1 MAITRSCILAS
12 RVSTSSY
19 LRRFLTAAF
28 STAPPAAKKVPAA
41 VTAHGRTWQDPYQWM
56 RNTSDPEFIDYIRR
70 ENSYAA
76 EFMADTSQ
84 LQRVLVREM
93 KSRLP
98 AKVSTPPERWG
109 NWLYYQYVPEG
120 KEYPVLCRRLEEN
133 DDSGMVKK
141 LFSFVTGEFRKEQTL
156 LDWNEIAEQYG
167 YVHVGTCR
175 VSPSHDFIAYTVDV
189 NGSEQF
195 LLRIKDLSNGTIVDR
210 LEVEGVVSL
219 AWAQDGRTLFYT
231 VSDNNQRPYRV
242 MCTEVG
248 SDGTSDITVYTE
260 KDSSFCVDITSTKDG
275 KFITV
280 YVIDAAR
287 PLDGLERICN
297 RVSDVQC
304 FVEHH
309 YGSFFILTNAPLSE
323 NKEIADGSYYLVT
336 CRTDHVHSNDLQQII
351 LPSEDVSFH
360 DMDVFHRHLVL
371 SVTKEG
377 LPRMCSINLPIQDSH
392 FPQKQFDIEELNP
405 WYFPVPTDLC
415 SIVPGSN
422 HEFSS
427 TMYRVVLSSPV
438 MPDAIV
444 DYDMSKR
451 TSSIVH
457 QDEVRDR
464 HYREHETDEVERWKD
479 LSLERKQV
487 VSHDGVEIPLTIL
500 LSRKAWRKGQSPG
513 LLHGYGAYGETLDTS
528 WSSERLS
535 LLDRGWVIAFADV
548 RGGGGNDSS
557 WHKSGTMLAKPN
569 SIHDF
574 MSCASFLVDEGYV
587 HSKKLAAQGT
597 SAGGLLVA
605 ASINMK
611 TDLFRAAILK
621 VPFLDICNSLLD
633 PSLPLTILDYEEFG
647 NPQIES
653 QFDCIR
659 NYSPY
664 DNIQHGKCPPAMLV
678 TSSYNDSR
686 VGVWEAAKWVARL
699 RDVTC
704 PSCSRSVVLK
714 TSMNSGHFGEGGYYS
729 QCEET
734 AYEYAFLMEAVGEV
748 NTVMN

>member
-231 VSDNNQRPYRV
+231 VSDNNQRPYSL
-242 MCTEVG
+242 ML
-248 SDGTSDITVYTE
+248 
-260 KDSSFCVDITSTKDG
+260 SFSLQ
-275 KFITV
+275 V

-371 SVTKEG
+371 S
-377 LPRMCSINLPIQDSH
+377 
-392 FPQKQFDIEELNP
+392 KQFDIEELNP

>member
-1 MAITRSCILAS
+1 
-12 RVSTSSY
+12 
-19 LRRFLTAAF
+19 
-28 STAPPAAKKVPAA
+28 
-41 VTAHGRTWQDPYQWM
+41 
-56 RNTSDPEFIDYIRR
+56 
-70 ENSYAA
+70 
-76 EFMADTSQ
+76 
-84 LQRVLVREM
+84 
-93 KSRLP
+93 
-98 AKVSTPPERWG
+98 
-109 NWLYYQYVPEG
+109 
-120 KEYPVLCRRLEEN
+120 
-133 DDSGMVKK
+133 MVKK
-141 LFSFVTGEFRKEQTL
+141 LFRKEQTL

-167 YVHVGTCR
+167 K
-175 VSPSHDFIAYTVDV
+175 SF
-189 NGSEQF
+189 F
-195 LLRIKDLSNGTIVDR
+195 LASSG
-210 LEVEGVVSL
+210 ESL
-219 AWAQDGRTLFYT
+219 H
-231 VSDNNQRPYRV
+231 P
-242 MCTEVG
+242 
-248 SDGTSDITVYTE
+248 
-260 KDSSFCVDITSTKDG
+260 DSS
-275 KFITV
+275 
-280 YVIDAAR
+280 
-287 PLDGLERICN
+287 
-297 RVSDVQC
+297 
-304 FVEHH
+304 
-309 YGSFFILTNAPLSE
+309 SFNSL
-323 NKEIADGSYYLVT
+323 K
-336 CRTDHVHSNDLQQII
+336 
-351 LPSEDVSFH
+351 
-360 DMDVFHRHLVL
+360 
-371 SVTKEG
+371 
-377 LPRMCSINLPIQDSH
+377 
-392 FPQKQFDIEELNP
+392 QKQFDIEELNP

-464 HYREHETDEVERWKD
+464 HYREHET
-479 LSLERKQV
+479 ERKQV

-513 LLHGYGAYGETLDTS
+513 LLQGYGAYGETLDTS

-548 RGGGGNDSS
+548 RFGFFTLGGGGGNDSS
-557 WHKSGTMLAKPN
+557 WHKSGTVLAKPN

-574 MSCASFLVDEGYV
+574 VSCASFLVDEGYV

-686 VGVWEAAKWVARL
+686 ARL

-714 TSMNSGHFGEGGYYS
+714 TNMNSGHFGEGGYYS

-734 AYEYAFLMEAVGEV
+734 AYEYAFLMKAVGEV
-748 NTVMN
+748 NTVIN

>member
-242 MCTEVG
+242 MCTEV
-248 SDGTSDITVYTE
+248 
-260 KDSSFCVDITSTKDG
+260 
-275 KFITV
+275 

-371 SVTKEG
+371 S
-377 LPRMCSINLPIQDSH
+377 
-392 FPQKQFDIEELNP
+392 KQFDIEELNP

>member
-1 MAITRSCILAS
+1 
-12 RVSTSSY
+12 
-19 LRRFLTAAF
+19 
-28 STAPPAAKKVPAA
+28 
-41 VTAHGRTWQDPYQWM
+41 
-56 RNTSDPEFIDYIRR
+56 
-70 ENSYAA
+70 
-76 EFMADTSQ
+76 
-84 LQRVLVREM
+84 
-93 KSRLP
+93 
-98 AKVSTPPERWG
+98 
-109 NWLYYQYVPEG
+109 
-120 KEYPVLCRRLEEN
+120 
-133 DDSGMVKK
+133 MVKK
-141 LFSFVTGEFRKEQTL
+141 LFRKEQTL

-167 YVHVGTCR
+167 R
-175 VSPSHDFIAYTVDV
+175 
-189 NGSEQF
+189 
-195 LLRIKDLSNGTIVDR
+195 
-210 LEVEGVVSL
+210 
-219 AWAQDGRTLFYT
+219 
-231 VSDNNQRPYRV
+231 
-242 MCTEVG
+242 
-248 SDGTSDITVYTE
+248 
-260 KDSSFCVDITSTKDG
+260 
-275 KFITV
+275 
-280 YVIDAAR
+280 
-287 PLDGLERICN
+287 
-297 RVSDVQC
+297 
-304 FVEHH
+304 
-309 YGSFFILTNAPLSE
+309 SFFNSSSITFLNTF
-323 NKEIADGSYYLVT
+323 
-336 CRTDHVHSNDLQQII
+336 II
-351 LPSEDVSFH
+351 DSF
-360 DMDVFHRHLVL
+360 
-371 SVTKEG
+371 G
-377 LPRMCSINLPIQDSH
+377 LCL
-392 FPQKQFDIEELNP
+392 KQFDIEELNP

-464 HYREHETDEVERWKD
+464 HYREHET
-479 LSLERKQV
+479 ERKQV

-548 RGGGGNDSS
+548 RFGFFTLKGGGGNDSS

-686 VGVWEAAKWVARL
+686 ARL